1 MLTEPLPHE
10 GFIMRGPASMGSR
23 DEKSGGMLYLTNR
36 RLIFESHRPDG
47 QDLCIVIALE
57 DIGTVTA
64 GWSKWLNLIPLAPN
78 AMSLETTRGKTYHL
92 LLFGRHQWVTSIE
105 NAKNRLVAP
114 PHDSQAEDIGD
125 NGDQV

>member
-1 MLTEPLPHE
+1 MK
-10 GFIMRGPASMGSR
+10 GPASMGSR

-36 RLIFESHRPDG
+36 RLIFESRRPGG

-57 DIGTVTA
+57 DIGNVTA

-78 AMSLETTRGKTYHL
+78 AMSIETTQGRTHHL
-92 LLFGRHQWVTSIE
+92 LLFGRHQWVASIKH
-105 NAKNRLVAP
+105 AKSRLVTP
-114 PHDSQAEDIGD
+114 PHDTQAEDIGG